1 MIESVSPD
9 RLKHS
14 HAMLAP
20 DLETSCLIVGAG
32 PAGLGPLV
40 AASTSDKLQALLKA
54 GITIVEAGPVAGCG
68 EIGRYAISSDSAAEA
83 FLDAISGTEYPQLAK
98 LKDHHLA
105 AAIRGRIGRAIPL
118 KQAAQFLQLV
128 GESICTMVKES
139 RRGHVLMQHRVLYTR
154 RTNDGGWITTV
165 RDEQQGTL
173 RQIRSKSV
181 IVATGAEQPLS
192 RLYSEEVAGQA
203 LLPKYAGKVLQSGY
217 ALTAGGLRQIR
228 RELAAKRDPRVAIV
242 GGSASAGAVA
252 KALLNDKLRIPFGS
266 NGVTIVHRRPLR
278 IFYPSAADALSDGY
292 TDFEPQD
299 ICPVSGRV
307 YRLAGFRLESR
318 ELMMRVLRVGGRD
331 VEPRVRLQ
339 QVVPE
344 NTAETS
350 KILDDAHVIVAA
362 MGYRP
367 RALTVLD
374 AFGNPISLQCDTDDM
389 VPMVGG
395 SSNVINASGRVITGL
410 YGIGL
415 ASGFV
420 PRGRFG
426 GEPSF
431 KGQANSLWL
440 WQHDIG
446 EQIATAVLHDAT
458 ALSVS
463 NCSVVP
469 SSYIELPRE
478 QQKGVA

>member
-1 MIESVSPD
+1 
-9 RLKHS
+9 
-14 HAMLAP
+14 
-20 DLETSCLIVGAG
+20 
-32 PAGLGPLV
+32 
-40 AASTSDKLQALLKA
+40 
-54 GITIVEAGPVAGCG
+54 
-68 EIGRYAISSDSAAEA
+68 
-83 FLDAISGTEYPQLAK
+83 
-98 LKDHHLA
+98 LA

-203 LLPKYAGKVLQSGY
+203 L
-217 ALTAGGLRQIR
+217 
-228 RELAAKRDPRVAIV
+228 
-242 GGSASAGAVA
+242 
-252 KALLNDKLRIPFGS
+252 LRIPFGS